1 MDKNVDNDKVN
12 LCTDFQDSISKVL
25 VRHKSVLDIMTKMDD
40 YNSRINRAMVKAVT
54 SCGCISIDAKKQDFT
69 GESYKDLPNSLDS
82 HLKGEMCDQCK
93 EVIDLEM
100 GNYLFYL
107 TALCDTIGLSLN
119 DVIQHEY
126 DRNKTLG
133 LFNLR

>member
-54 SCGCISIDAKKQDFT
+54 SCGCISIDAKKQEFT